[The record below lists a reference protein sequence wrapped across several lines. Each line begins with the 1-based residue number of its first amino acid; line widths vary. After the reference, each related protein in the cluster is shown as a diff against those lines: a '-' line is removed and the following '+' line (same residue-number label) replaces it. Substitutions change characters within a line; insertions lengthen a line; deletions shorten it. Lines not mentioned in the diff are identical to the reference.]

1 MHLEGRRLDQQAV
14 WSADE
19 VRQFAGK
26 ALAAGQKLAGAAGWS
41 GTGATQT
48 LLWGDF
54 QGSGRTPYR
63 VQVNLVGPTYKCS
76 CPSRQFPC
84 KHVVGLVLR
93 WCGGSVEASEA
104 PAGALEASAPQ
115 KAPRE
120 VSEKAIAARE
130 LSVTEGLEQLSRWI
144 DDQIRNGIAGIS
156 SDPYAGWSEPIAKR
170 MVDAKAPGLARW
182 LRSLPGYLTHD
193 EWPRMIIEDL
203 GLIRLLTD
211 AYRTIDTLP
220 EETAAAVR
228 RHIGFTVSR
237 AEVLAT
243 DPVTDTW
250 QVLGYA
256 ETLEDRYTT
265 RRMWLS
271 GNATGLLVNVQSTAP
286 SGASFDNRL
295 TPGREF
301 AGGVHLY
308 PGGPSSF
315 RVAIPDGDVPTALIS
330 RLSVT
335 GTGIDAALA
344 GRARALAVDPWL
356 LRYPAIVIARP
367 VQHSR
372 PKRRYVADAEGN
384 ALPAI
389 CDDDRWARL
398 QAGTGGRLQPM
409 LVEITTD
416 GIDPLSML
424 SDAPPSRLTGPAVTA
439 L

>member
-1 MHLEGRRLDQQAV
+1 MDQQTV
-14 WSADE
+14 WSTDE

-26 ALAAGQKLAGAAGWS
+26 AYAAGQKLAGAAGWS
-41 GTGATQT
+41 NTGATQT

-63 VQVNLVGPTYKCS
+63 VQVNLVGPTYKCT

-84 KHVVGLVLR
+84 KHVVGLLLR
-93 WCGGSVEASEA
+93 WCGGSVDAASEA
-104 PAGALEASAPQ
+104 PATTLTAPAST

-120 VSEKAIAARE
+120 VNEKTIAARQR
-130 LSVTEGLEQLSRWI
+130 SVAEGLEQLGRWI
-144 DDQIRNGIAGIS
+144 DDQIRNGISGIGA
-156 SDPYAGWSEPIAKR
+156 DPYTGWSEPIAKR
-170 MVDAKAPGLARW
+170 MVDAKAPGLAGW
-182 LRSLPGYLTHD
+182 LRNLPGYLTHD

-203 GLIRLLTD
+203 GLMRLLTD

-220 EETAAAVR
+220 DETAAAVR

-243 DPVTDTW
+243 DPVSDTW

-301 AGGVHLY
+301 TGGVHLY

-315 RVAIPDGDVPTALIS
+315 RVAIPDGDVPTVPIE
-330 RLSVT
+330 RLNVA
-335 GTGIDAALA
+335 GAGIDHALE

-372 PKRRYVADAEGN
+372 PKRRYLVDADGN

-409 LVEITTD
+409 LVEISTD
-416 GIDPLSML
+416 GVDPLSML
-424 SDAPPSRLTGPAVTA
+424 SDAPPSRLAGPAVTA

>member
-1 MHLEGRRLDQQAV
+1 MDNST
-14 WSADE
+14 WSAAD

-26 ALAAGQKLAGAAGWS
+26 AYAAGQKLVGTPGWS
-41 GTGATQT
+41 NTGATET

-93 WCGGSVEASEA
+93 WCGGSVATAGEA
-104 PAGALEASAPQ
+104 PVDAIAAPAPR

-120 VSEKAIAARE
+120 ISARAVAARE
-130 LSVTEGLEQLSRWI
+130 REVAEGLQQLGLWI

-156 SDPYAGWSEPIAKR
+156 GDPFAGWSEPIAKR
-170 MVDAKAPGLARW
+170 MVDAKAPGLAQW
-182 LRSLPGYLTHD
+182 LRSLPGHLTHD
-193 EWPRMIIEDL
+193 DWPRVIIEEL
-203 GLIRLLTD
+203 GLMRMLIE
-211 AYRTIDTLP
+211 AYGVIESLP
-220 EETAAAVR
+220 AETAAAVR

-237 AEVLAT
+237 TDVLT
-243 DPVTDTW
+243 SDPVSDTW

-265 RRMWLS
+265 RRMWL
-271 GNATGLLVNVQSTAP
+271 GGTATGLLLSVQSTAP

-301 AGGVHLY
+301 TGGVHPY

-315 RVAIPDGDVPTALIS
+315 RVAVPDGDVPTTPIGSLAVPGSTIA
-330 RLSVT
+330 
-335 GTGIDAALA
+335 DALA
-344 GRARALAVDPWL
+344 ARARALAVDPWL
-356 LRYPAIVIARP
+356 LRFPAIVVTHP
-367 VQHSR
+367 VQLSR
-372 PKRRYVADAEGN
+372 PRRRYLVDGN
-384 ALPAI
+384 GDALPVR

-398 QAGTGGRLQPM
+398 QSTTGGRTQPI
-409 LVEITTD
+409 LVEIRTD
-416 GIDPLSML
+416 GVDPLSAL
-424 SDAPPSRLTGPAVTA
+424 TDAPASPVDGPVVTA

>member
-1 MHLEGRRLDQQAV
+1 MA
-14 WSADE
+14 WSTDE
-19 VRQFAGK
+19 VRDFAGK
-26 ALAAGQKLAGAAGWS
+26 AYAAGQKLAGAPGWS

-63 VQVNLVGPTYKCS
+63 VQVNLVGPTYQCS

-84 KHVVGLVLR
+84 KHVVGLVMR
-93 WCGGSVEASEA
+93 WSGGGVDAA
-104 PAGALEASAPQ
+104 NASADIQQWVDSQTNAEP

-120 VSEKAIAARE
+120 VSEKAVAARE
-130 LSVTEGLEQLSRWI
+130 RSVAEGLDQLDIWI

-156 SDPYAGWSEPIAKR
+156 ADPYAGWSEPIAKR
-170 MVDAKAPGLARW
+170 MIDAKAPGLARR
-182 LRSLPGYLTHD
+182 LRALPGHLAHD
-193 EWPRMIIEDL
+193 DWPRLIIEEL
-203 GLIRLLTD
+203 GLMRLLTD
-211 AYRTIDTLP
+211 TFRAIDAVP
-220 EETAAAVR
+220 AETAAAAR

-243 DPVTDTW
+243 EPVEDTW

-265 RRMWLS
+265 RRMWLC
-271 GNATGLLVNVQSTAP
+271 GKDTQLLVNVQSTAA

-301 AGGVHLY
+301 TGGVYLY

-315 RVAIPDGDVPTALIS
+315 RVAIPDGDLPTVPIEQLH
-330 RLSVT
+330 VD
-335 GTGIDAALA
+335 GIGIAAALA
-344 GRARALAVDPWL
+344 GRAAAMTVDPWL
-356 LRYPAIVIARP
+356 SRFPAIVVARP
-367 VQHSR
+367 VQTAK
-372 PKRRYVADAEGN
+372 PQRRFLVDADGN
-384 ALPAI
+384 GLPVV

-398 QAGTGGRLQPM
+398 QAGTGGRLYP
-409 LVEITTD
+409 LVIEILTD
-416 GIDPLSML
+416 GVDPMSILG
-424 SDAPPSRLTGPAVTA
+424 DPAVTT

>member
-1 MHLEGRRLDQQAV
+1 MNNGVDQHTT

-26 ALAAGQKLAGAAGWS
+26 AYAAGQKLAGAAGWS
-41 GTGATQT
+41 STGATET

-54 QGSGRTPYR
+54 QGSGRAPYR

-93 WCGGSVEASEA
+93 WCGGGVDATSEA
-104 PAGALEASAPQ
+104 PPGAVAAPAPP

-120 VSEKAIAARE
+120 VSEKAVAARE
-130 LSVTEGLEQLSRWI
+130 RSVTEGLEQLGRWI
-144 DDQIRNGIAGIS
+144 DDQIRNGITGIS
-156 SDPYAGWSEPIAKR
+156 TDPYGGWSEPIAKR
-170 MVDAKAPGLARW
+170 MVDSKAPGLARW
-182 LRSLPGYLTHD
+182 LRTLPGYLTHD
-193 EWPRMIIEDL
+193 EWPRKIIENL
-203 GLIRLLTD
+203 GLMRLLID
-211 AYRTIDTLP
+211 AYRTIGTLP
-220 EETAAAVR
+220 DETAAAVR

-243 DPVTDTW
+243 TPVNDTW

-271 GNATGLLVNVQSTAP
+271 GTATGLLVNVQSTAP

-301 AGGVHLY
+301 TGGVHLY
-308 PGGPSSF
+308 PGGSSSF
-315 RVAIPDGDVPTALIS
+315 RVAIPDGDMPTTPIE
-330 RLSVT
+330 RLAVT
-335 GTGIDAALA
+335 GAGIDAALA

-356 LRYPAIVIARP
+356 LRFPAIVTARA
-367 VQHSR
+367 VEQSR
-372 PKRRYVADAEGN
+372 PKRRHLADADGN

-398 QAGTGGRLQPM
+398 QAGTGGRLQPL
-409 LVEITTD
+409 LVEITTE
-416 GIDPLSML
+416 GIDPLSLL
-424 SDAPPSRLTGPAVTA
+424 SEEPPSRLTGPAVTA

>member
-1 MHLEGRRLDQQAV
+1 MDQQTV
-14 WSADE
+14 WSTDE
-19 VRQFAGK
+19 ARQFAGK
-26 ALAAGQKLAGAAGWS
+26 AYAAGQKLAGAAGWS
-41 GTGATQT
+41 NTGATQT
-48 LLWGDF
+48 MLWGDF

-93 WCGGSVEASEA
+93 WCGGSVDTAAEA
-104 PAGALEASAPQ
+104 PANAIVPPATP

-120 VSEKAIAARE
+120 VSEKAVAARE
-130 LSVTEGLEQLSRWI
+130 RSVAEGLEQLRRWI
-144 DDQIRNGIAGIS
+144 DDQVRNGIAGIS
-156 SDPYAGWSEPIAKR
+156 VDPYAGWSEPIAKR
-170 MVDAKAPGLARW
+170 MVDAKAPGLAGW
-182 LRSLPGYLTHD
+182 LRRLPGHLTHD
-193 EWPRMIIEDL
+193 EWPRKIIEDL
-203 GLIRLLTD
+203 GLMRLLTD

-220 EETAAAVR
+220 VPTAAAVR
-228 RHIGFTVSR
+228 RHIGFTVAR

-243 DPVTDTW
+243 DPVNDTW

-256 ETLEDRYTT
+256 ETLEERYTT

-271 GNATGLLVNVQSTAP
+271 GTDTGLLVNVQSTAP

-301 AGGVHLY
+301 TGGVHLY

-315 RVAIPDGDVPTALIS
+315 RVALPDGDVPTVAIEHLN
-330 RLSVT
+330 VT
-335 GTGIDAALA
+335 GTAIDDALA
-344 GRARALAVDPWL
+344 ARARALAVDPWL
-356 LRYPAIVIARP
+356 LRFPAVVNARA

-372 PKRRYVADAEGN
+372 PKRRHLVDADGN

-398 QAGTGGRLQPM
+398 QAGSGGQSRPL

-416 GIDPLSML
+416 GVDPLSML

>member
-1 MHLEGRRLDQQAV
+1 MDQQTV
-14 WSADE
+14 WSTDE
-19 VRQFAGK
+19 ARQFAGK
-26 ALAAGQKLAGAAGWS
+26 AYAAGQKLAGAAGWS
-41 GTGATQT
+41 NTGATQT
-48 LLWGDF
+48 MLWGDF

-93 WCGGSVEASEA
+93 WCGGSVDTAAEA
-104 PAGALEASAPQ
+104 PANAIVPPATP

-120 VSEKAIAARE
+120 VSEKAVAARE
-130 LSVTEGLEQLSRWI
+130 RSVAEGLEQLRRWI
-144 DDQIRNGIAGIS
+144 DDQVRNGIAGIS
-156 SDPYAGWSEPIAKR
+156 VDPYAGWSEPIAKR
-170 MVDAKAPGLARW
+170 MVDAKAPGLAGW
-182 LRSLPGYLTHD
+182 LRRLPGHLTHD
-193 EWPRMIIEDL
+193 EWPRKIIEDL
-203 GLIRLLTD
+203 GLMRLLAD

-220 EETAAAVR
+220 VPTAAAVR
-228 RHIGFTVSR
+228 RHIGFTVAR

-243 DPVTDTW
+243 DPVNDTW

-256 ETLEDRYTT
+256 ETLEERYTT

-271 GNATGLLVNVQSTAP
+271 GTDTGLLVNVQSTAP

-301 AGGVHLY
+301 TGGVYLY

-315 RVAIPDGDVPTALIS
+315 RVALPDGDVPAVAIEHLN
-330 RLSVT
+330 VT
-335 GTGIDAALA
+335 GTAIDDALA
-344 GRARALAVDPWL
+344 ARARALAVDPWL
-356 LRYPAIVIARP
+356 LRFPAVVNARA

-372 PKRRYVADAEGN
+372 PKRRHLVDADGN

-398 QAGTGGRLQPM
+398 QAGSGGQLRPL

-416 GIDPLSML
+416 GVDPLSML

>member
-1 MHLEGRRLDQQAV
+1 MDQNTA
-14 WSADE
+14 WSTDE

-26 ALAAGQKLAGAAGWS
+26 AYAAGQKLAGAAGWS
-41 GTGATQT
+41 NTGATQT

-93 WCGGSVEASEA
+93 WCGGSVDAASEA
-104 PAGALEASAPQ
+104 PPSTLTAAAAP

-120 VSEKAIAARE
+120 ISEKAIAARE
-130 LSVTEGLEQLSRWI
+130 SSVAEGLEQLGRWI
-144 DDQIRNGIAGIS
+144 DDQIRNGIAGITT
-156 SDPYAGWSEPIAKR
+156 DPYAGWSEPIAKR

-182 LRSLPGYLTHD
+182 LRSLPGHLTHD

-203 GLIRLLTD
+203 GLMRLLID
-211 AYRTIDTLP
+211 AYRTIDTLS

-228 RHIGFTVSR
+228 RHIGFTVGR
-237 AEVLAT
+237 AEVLVT

-271 GNATGLLVNVQSTAP
+271 GTATGLLVNVQSTAP

-301 AGGVHLY
+301 TGGVYLY

-315 RVAIPDGDVPTALIS
+315 RVAIPDGDVPTTPIGQLA
-330 RLSVT
+330 VT
-335 GTGIDAALA
+335 GMGIDAALA
-344 GRARALAVDPWL
+344 GRARTLAVDPWL
-356 LRYPAIVIARP
+356 LRYPAIVTARP
-367 VQHSR
+367 VQQSK
-372 PKRRYVADAEGN
+372 PKRRHLVDADGN
-384 ALPAI
+384 ALPTI

-398 QAGTGGRLQPM
+398 QAATGGRLHPI
-409 LVEITTD
+409 LAEITAD
-416 GIDPLSML
+416 GLDPLSML

>member
-1 MHLEGRRLDQQAV
+1 MNSGVDQSAG
-14 WSADE
+14 WSADD
-19 VRQFAGK
+19 VRQFAGT
-26 ALAAGQKLAGAAGWS
+26 AYAAGQKLAGAAGWS
-41 GTGATQT
+41 NTGATQT

-93 WCGGSVEASEA
+93 WSGGSVEASEA
-104 PAGALEASAPQ
+104 PAGGVEASAPTSP
-115 KAPRE
+115 KPPRE
-120 VSEKAIAARE
+120 VSEKAIAARQR
-130 LSVTEGLEQLSRWI
+130 SVAEGLEQLDRWI
-144 DDQIRNGIAGIS
+144 EDQIRNGISGIS
-156 SDPYAGWSEPIAKR
+156 TDPYGGWCEPIAKR
-170 MVDAKAPGLARW
+170 MVDAKAPGLAGW
-182 LRSLPGYLTHD
+182 VRSLPGYLTHD

-203 GLIRLLTD
+203 GLMRLLTK

-271 GNATGLLVNVQSTAP
+271 GSATGLLVNVQSTAP

-301 AGGVHLY
+301 TGGVHLY

-315 RVAIPDGDVPTALIS
+315 RVAIPDGDVPTVPIQ
-330 RLSVT
+330 RLNVA
-335 GTGIDAALA
+335 GTGIDDALA
-344 GRARALAVDPWL
+344 ARALALAVDPWL
-356 LRYPAIVIARP
+356 LRYPAIVTARA

-372 PKRRYVADAEGN
+372 PKRRHLADADGN

-398 QAGTGGRLQPM
+398 QAGTGGRLQPL
-409 LVEITTD
+409 LVEITPD
-416 GIDPLSML
+416 GVDPLAML
-424 SDAPPSRLTGPAVTA
+424 NDAAPSRLTGPAVTA

>member
-1 MHLEGRRLDQQAV
+1 VEGRRLDQQTV
-14 WSADE
+14 WSTDD

-26 ALAAGQKLAGAAGWS
+26 AYAAGQRLAGAPGWS

-93 WCGGSVEASEA
+93 WCGGGVDTSEEA
-104 PAGALEASAPQ
+104 PPGAIAASAPP

-120 VSEKAIAARE
+120 VSEKAVAARE
-130 LSVTEGLEQLSRWI
+130 RSVAEGLVQLGRWI
-144 DDQIRNGIAGIS
+144 DDQIRNGITGIS
-156 SDPYAGWSEPIAKR
+156 TDPYAGWSEPIAKR
-170 MVDAKAPGLARW
+170 MVDAKAPGVARW
-182 LRSLPGYLTHD
+182 LRSLPGRLTHD
-193 EWPRMIIEDL
+193 EWPRMIVEDL
-203 GLIRLLTD
+203 GLMRLLID
-211 AYRTIDTLP
+211 AYRTIDVLP

-243 DPVTDTW
+243 DPVSDTW

-271 GNATGLLVNVQSTAP
+271 GTATGLLVNVQSTAP

-301 AGGVHLY
+301 TGGVYLY
-308 PGGPSSF
+308 PGGSSSF
-315 RVAIPDGDVPTALIS
+315 RVAIPDGDVPTAAIAQLAVS
-330 RLSVT
+330 

-344 GRARALAVDPWL
+344 GRARALTVDPWL
-356 LRYPAIVIARP
+356 LRFPAIVTARA
-367 VQHSR
+367 VQHTK
-372 PKRRYVADAEGN
+372 PKRRYLVDADDK

-398 QAGTGGRLQPM
+398 QAGSGGRLRPV
-409 LVEITTD
+409 LVEISAD
-416 GIDPLSML
+416 GIDPLSLL

>member
-1 MHLEGRRLDQQAV
+1 M
-14 WSADE
+14 WSTDE

-26 ALAAGQKLAGAAGWS
+26 AYAAGQKLAGTTGWS

-93 WCGGSVEASEA
+93 WCGGSVDASEA
-104 PAGALEASAPQ
+104 PAGIVTAAVDPAAP

-120 VSEKAIAARE
+120 VSEKAVAARE
-130 LSVTEGLEQLSRWI
+130 HSVSEGVEQLQRWI
-144 DDQIRNGIAGIS
+144 DDQVRNGIAGIS
-156 SDPYAGWSEPIAKR
+156 ADPYAGWSEPIAKR

-182 LRSLPGYLTHD
+182 LRNLPSHLTHD
-193 EWPRMIIEDL
+193 EWPRKIIEDL
-203 GLIRLLTD
+203 GLMRLLTD
-211 AYRTIDTLP
+211 AYRTIDALP

-237 AEVLAT
+237 AEVLST
-243 DPVTDTW
+243 DPVYDIW

-271 GNATGLLVNVQSTAP
+271 GTATGLLVNVQSTAP

-301 AGGVHLY
+301 TGGVHLY

-315 RVAIPDGDVPTALIS
+315 RVAIPDGDVPTVPVE
-330 RLSVT
+330 RLNVT
-335 GTGIDAALA
+335 GTGIDDALA
-344 GRARALAVDPWL
+344 ARARALAVDPWL
-356 LRYPAIVIARP
+356 LRFPAIVTARA
-367 VQHSR
+367 VQHGR
-372 PKRRYVADAEGN
+372 PKRRHLADADGN

-389 CDDDRWARL
+389 CDDDHWARL
-398 QAGTGGRLQPM
+398 QAGSGGRLQPL
-409 LVEITTD
+409 LVEITAD

>member
-1 MHLEGRRLDQQAV
+1 MDQQTV
-14 WSADE
+14 WSTDE
-19 VRQFAGK
+19 ARQFAGK
-26 ALAAGQKLAGAAGWS
+26 AYAAGQKLAGAAGWS
-41 GTGATQT
+41 NTGATQT
-48 LLWGDF
+48 MLWGDF

-93 WCGGSVEASEA
+93 WCGGSVDTAAEA
-104 PAGALEASAPQ
+104 PANAIVPPATP

-120 VSEKAIAARE
+120 VSEKAVAARE
-130 LSVTEGLEQLSRWI
+130 RSVAEGLEQLRRWI
-144 DDQIRNGIAGIS
+144 DDQVRNGIAGIS
-156 SDPYAGWSEPIAKR
+156 VDPYAGWSEPIAKR
-170 MVDAKAPGLARW
+170 MVDAKAPGLAGW
-182 LRSLPGYLTHD
+182 LRRLPGHLTHD
-193 EWPRMIIEDL
+193 ELPRKIIEDL
-203 GLIRLLTD
+203 GLMRLLTD

-220 EETAAAVR
+220 VPTAAAVR
-228 RHIGFTVSR
+228 RHIGFTVAR

-243 DPVTDTW
+243 DPVSDTW

-256 ETLEDRYTT
+256 ETLEERYTT

-271 GNATGLLVNVQSTAP
+271 GTDTGLLVNVQSTAP

-301 AGGVHLY
+301 TGGVYLY

-315 RVAIPDGDVPTALIS
+315 RVALPDGDVPTVAIEHLN
-330 RLSVT
+330 VT
-335 GTGIDAALA
+335 GTAIDDALA
-344 GRARALAVDPWL
+344 ARARALAVDPWL
-356 LRYPAIVIARP
+356 LRFPAVVNARA

-372 PKRRYVADAEGN
+372 PKRRHLVDADGN

-398 QAGTGGRLQPM
+398 QAGSGGRSRPL

-416 GIDPLSML
+416 GVDPLSML

>member
-1 MHLEGRRLDQQAV
+1 MDQQTV
-14 WSADE
+14 WSTDE
-19 VRQFAGK
+19 ARQFAGK
-26 ALAAGQKLAGAAGWS
+26 AYAAGQKLAGAAGWS
-41 GTGATQT
+41 NTGATQT
-48 LLWGDF
+48 MLWGDF

-93 WCGGSVEASEA
+93 WCGGSVDTAAEA
-104 PAGALEASAPQ
+104 PANAIVPPATP

-120 VSEKAIAARE
+120 VSEKAVAARE
-130 LSVTEGLEQLSRWI
+130 RSVAEGLEQLRRWI
-144 DDQIRNGIAGIS
+144 DDQVRNGIAGIS
-156 SDPYAGWSEPIAKR
+156 VDPYAGWSEPIAKR
-170 MVDAKAPGLARW
+170 MVDAKAPGLAGW
-182 LRSLPGYLTHD
+182 LRRLPGHLTHD
-193 EWPRMIIEDL
+193 EWPRKIIEDL
-203 GLIRLLTD
+203 GLMRLLTD

-220 EETAAAVR
+220 VPTAAAVR
-228 RHIGFTVSR
+228 RHIGFTVAR

-243 DPVTDTW
+243 DPVSDTW

-256 ETLEDRYTT
+256 ETLEERYTT

-271 GNATGLLVNVQSTAP
+271 GTDTGLLVNVQSTAP

-301 AGGVHLY
+301 TGGVHLY

-315 RVAIPDGDVPTALIS
+315 RVALPDGDVPTVAIEHLN
-330 RLSVT
+330 VT
-335 GTGIDAALA
+335 GTAIDDALA
-344 GRARALAVDPWL
+344 ARARALAVDPWL
-356 LRYPAIVIARP
+356 LRFPAVVNARA
-367 VQHSR
+367 VQLSR
-372 PKRRYVADAEGN
+372 PKRRHLVDADGN

-398 QAGTGGRLQPM
+398 QAGSGGQSRPL

-416 GIDPLSML
+416 GVDPLSML

>member
-1 MHLEGRRLDQQAV
+1 M
-14 WSADE
+14 
-19 VRQFAGK
+19 
-26 ALAAGQKLAGAAGWS
+26 
-41 GTGATQT
+41 
-48 LLWGDF
+48 
-54 QGSGRTPYR
+54 
-63 VQVNLVGPTYKCS
+63 
-76 CPSRQFPC
+76 
-84 KHVVGLVLR
+84 VGLVLR
-93 WCGGSVEASEA
+93 WCGGNVDTAAEA
-104 PAGALEASAPQ
+104 PANAIVSPAAP

-120 VSEKAIAARE
+120 VSEKAVAARE
-130 LSVTEGLEQLSRWI
+130 RSVAEGLEQLRRWI
-144 DDQIRNGIAGIS
+144 DDQVRNGIAGIS
-156 SDPYAGWSEPIAKR
+156 ADPYGGWSEPIAKR
-170 MVDAKAPGLARW
+170 MVDAKAPGLAGW
-182 LRSLPGYLTHD
+182 LRRLPGHLTHD
-193 EWPRMIIEDL
+193 EWPRKIIEDL
-203 GLIRLLTD
+203 GLMRLLTD
-211 AYRTIDTLP
+211 AYRTIDALS

-228 RHIGFTVSR
+228 RHIGFTVAR

-243 DPVTDTW
+243 DPVNDTW

-271 GNATGLLVNVQSTAP
+271 GTDTGLLVNVQSTAP

-301 AGGVHLY
+301 TGGVYLY

-315 RVAIPDGDVPTALIS
+315 RVALPDGDVPTVAIEHLN
-330 RLSVT
+330 VT
-335 GTGIDAALA
+335 GTAIDDALA
-344 GRARALAVDPWL
+344 ARARALAVDPWL
-356 LRYPAIVIARP
+356 LRFPAVVTARA

-372 PKRRYVADAEGN
+372 PKRRHLVDTDGN

-398 QAGTGGRLQPM
+398 QAGSSGQLRPL

-416 GIDPLSML
+416 GVDPLSML

>member
-1 MHLEGRRLDQQAV
+1 MDQNTA
-14 WSADE
+14 WSTDE

-26 ALAAGQKLAGAAGWS
+26 AYAAGQKLAGAAGWS
-41 GTGATQT
+41 NTGATQT
-48 LLWGDF
+48 LLWGNF

-93 WCGGSVEASEA
+93 WCGGSVDASAA
-104 PAGALEASAPQ
+104 PAGAIEATPAAP

-120 VSEKAIAARE
+120 VSEKTIAARQR
-130 LSVTEGLEQLSRWI
+130 SVAEGLQQLDRWI
-144 DDQIRNGIAGIS
+144 EDQIRNGIAGIS
-156 SDPYAGWSEPIAKR
+156 TDPYAGWSEPIAKR
-170 MVDAKAPGLARW
+170 MVDAKAPGLAGW
-182 LRSLPGYLTHD
+182 LRNLPGYLTHD

-203 GLIRLLTD
+203 GLMRLLTD
-211 AYRTIDTLP
+211 AYRTIDSLP
-220 EETAAAVR
+220 AETAAAVR
-228 RHIGFTVSR
+228 RHIGFTVAR

-243 DPVTDTW
+243 EPVSDTW

-271 GNATGLLVNVQSTAP
+271 GSATGLLLSVQSTAP

-301 AGGVHLY
+301 TGGVYLY

-315 RVAIPDGDVPTALIS
+315 RVAIPDGDVPTTPIE
-330 RLSVT
+330 RLAVT

-356 LRYPAIVIARP
+356 LRFPAVVTARP
-367 VQHSR
+367 VQQAK
-372 PKRRYVADAEGN
+372 PKRRYLVDADGS

-398 QAGTGGRLQPM
+398 QAGSGGRLQPV
-409 LVEITTD
+409 LVEITRD
-416 GIDPLSML
+416 GVDPLSLL

>member
-1 MHLEGRRLDQQAV
+1 MDQQTV
-14 WSADE
+14 WSTDE
-19 VRQFAGK
+19 ARQFAGK
-26 ALAAGQKLAGAAGWS
+26 AYAAGQKLAGAAGWS
-41 GTGATQT
+41 NTGATQT
-48 LLWGDF
+48 MLWGDF

-93 WCGGSVEASEA
+93 WCGGSVDTAAEA
-104 PAGALEASAPQ
+104 PANAIVPPAPP

-120 VSEKAIAARE
+120 VSEKAVAARE
-130 LSVTEGLEQLSRWI
+130 RSVAEGLEQLRRWI
-144 DDQIRNGIAGIS
+144 DDQVRNGIAGIS
-156 SDPYAGWSEPIAKR
+156 VDPYAGWSEPIAKR
-170 MVDAKAPGLARW
+170 MVDAKAPGLAGW
-182 LRSLPGYLTHD
+182 LRRLPGHLTHD
-193 EWPRMIIEDL
+193 EWPRKIIEDL
-203 GLIRLLTD
+203 GLMRLLTD

-220 EETAAAVR
+220 VPTAAAVR
-228 RHIGFTVSR
+228 RHIGFTVAR

-243 DPVTDTW
+243 DPVSDTW

-256 ETLEDRYTT
+256 ETLEERYTT

-271 GNATGLLVNVQSTAP
+271 GTDTGLLVNVQSTAP

-301 AGGVHLY
+301 TGGVYLY

-315 RVAIPDGDVPTALIS
+315 RVALPDGDVPTVAIEHLN
-330 RLSVT
+330 VT
-335 GTGIDAALA
+335 GTAIDDALA
-344 GRARALAVDPWL
+344 ARARALAVDPWL
-356 LRYPAIVIARP
+356 LRFPAVVNARA

-372 PKRRYVADAEGN
+372 PKRRHLVDADGN

-398 QAGTGGRLQPM
+398 QAGSGGQSRPL

-416 GIDPLSML
+416 GVDPLSML

>member
-1 MHLEGRRLDQQAV
+1 MDQQTV
-14 WSADE
+14 WSTDE
-19 VRQFAGK
+19 ARQFAGK
-26 ALAAGQKLAGAAGWS
+26 AYAAGQKLAGAAGWS
-41 GTGATQT
+41 NTGATQT
-48 LLWGDF
+48 MLWGDF

-93 WCGGSVEASEA
+93 WCGGSVDTAAEA
-104 PAGALEASAPQ
+104 PANAIVPPATP

-120 VSEKAIAARE
+120 VSEKAVAARE
-130 LSVTEGLEQLSRWI
+130 RSVAEGLEQLRRWI
-144 DDQIRNGIAGIS
+144 DDQVRNGIAGIS
-156 SDPYAGWSEPIAKR
+156 VDPYAGWSEPIAKR
-170 MVDAKAPGLARW
+170 MVDAKAPGLAGW
-182 LRSLPGYLTHD
+182 LRRLPGHLTHD
-193 EWPRMIIEDL
+193 EWPRKIIEDL
-203 GLIRLLTD
+203 GLMRLLTD

-220 EETAAAVR
+220 VPTAAAVR
-228 RHIGFTVSR
+228 RHIGFTVAR

-243 DPVTDTW
+243 DPVSDTW

-256 ETLEDRYTT
+256 ETLEERYTT

-271 GNATGLLVNVQSTAP
+271 GTDTGLLVNVQSTAP

-301 AGGVHLY
+301 TGGVYLY

-315 RVAIPDGDVPTALIS
+315 RVALPDGDVPTVAIEHLN
-330 RLSVT
+330 VT
-335 GTGIDAALA
+335 GTAIDDALA
-344 GRARALAVDPWL
+344 ARARALAVDPWL
-356 LRYPAIVIARP
+356 LRFPAVVNARA

-372 PKRRYVADAEGN
+372 PKRRHLVDADGN

-398 QAGTGGRLQPM
+398 QAGSGGRSRPL

-416 GIDPLSML
+416 GVDPLSML

>member
-1 MHLEGRRLDQQAV
+1 MDQQTV
-14 WSADE
+14 WSTDE
-19 VRQFAGK
+19 ARQFAGK
-26 ALAAGQKLAGAAGWS
+26 AYAAGQKLAGAAGWS
-41 GTGATQT
+41 NTGATQT
-48 LLWGDF
+48 MLWGDF

-93 WCGGSVEASEA
+93 WCGGSVDTAAEA
-104 PAGALEASAPQ
+104 PANAIVPPATP

-120 VSEKAIAARE
+120 VSEKAVAARE
-130 LSVTEGLEQLSRWI
+130 RSVAEGLEQLRRWI
-144 DDQIRNGIAGIS
+144 DDQVRNGIAGIS
-156 SDPYAGWSEPIAKR
+156 VDPYAGWSEPIAKR
-170 MVDAKAPGLARW
+170 MVDAKAPGLAGW
-182 LRSLPGYLTHD
+182 LRRLPGHLTHD
-193 EWPRMIIEDL
+193 EWPRKIIEDL
-203 GLIRLLTD
+203 GLMRLLTD

-220 EETAAAVR
+220 VPTAAAVR
-228 RHIGFTVSR
+228 RHIGFTVAR
-237 AEVLAT
+237 AEVLANN
-243 DPVTDTW
+243 PVNDTW

-256 ETLEDRYTT
+256 ETLEERYTT

-271 GNATGLLVNVQSTAP
+271 GTDTGLLVNVQSTAP

-301 AGGVHLY
+301 TGGVYLY

-315 RVAIPDGDVPTALIS
+315 RVALPDGDVPTVAIEHLN
-330 RLSVT
+330 VT
-335 GTGIDAALA
+335 GTAIDDALA
-344 GRARALAVDPWL
+344 ARARALAVDPWL
-356 LRYPAIVIARP
+356 LRFPAVVNARA

-372 PKRRYVADAEGN
+372 PKRRHLVDADGN

-398 QAGTGGRLQPM
+398 QAGSGGRSRPL

-416 GIDPLSML
+416 GVDPLSML

>member
-1 MHLEGRRLDQQAV
+1 MDQQTV
-14 WSADE
+14 WSTDE
-19 VRQFAGK
+19 ARQFAGK
-26 ALAAGQKLAGAAGWS
+26 AYAAGQKLAGAAGWS
-41 GTGATQT
+41 NTGATQT
-48 LLWGDF
+48 MLWGDF

-93 WCGGSVEASEA
+93 WCGGSVDTAAEA
-104 PAGALEASAPQ
+104 PANAIVPPATP

-120 VSEKAIAARE
+120 VSEKAVAARE
-130 LSVTEGLEQLSRWI
+130 RSVAEGLEQLRRWI
-144 DDQIRNGIAGIS
+144 DDQVRNGIAGIS
-156 SDPYAGWSEPIAKR
+156 VDPYAGWSEPIAKR
-170 MVDAKAPGLARW
+170 MVDAKAPGLAGW
-182 LRSLPGYLTHD
+182 LRRLPGHLTHD
-193 EWPRMIIEDL
+193 EWPRKIIEDL
-203 GLIRLLTD
+203 GLMRLLTD
-211 AYRTIDTLP
+211 AYRTIDALP

-228 RHIGFTVSR
+228 RHIGFTVAR

-243 DPVTDTW
+243 DPVSDTW

-256 ETLEDRYTT
+256 ETLEERYTT

-271 GNATGLLVNVQSTAP
+271 GTDTGLLVNVQSTAP

-301 AGGVHLY
+301 TGGVYLY

-315 RVAIPDGDVPTALIS
+315 RVALPDGDVPTVAIEHLN
-330 RLSVT
+330 VT
-335 GTGIDAALA
+335 GTAIDDALA
-344 GRARALAVDPWL
+344 ARARALAVDPWL
-356 LRYPAIVIARP
+356 LRFPAVVNARA

-372 PKRRYVADAEGN
+372 PKRRHLVDADGN

-398 QAGTGGRLQPM
+398 QAGSGGRSRPL

-416 GIDPLSML
+416 GVDPLSML

>member
-1 MHLEGRRLDQQAV
+1 MDQQTV
-14 WSADE
+14 WSTDE
-19 VRQFAGK
+19 ARQFAGK
-26 ALAAGQKLAGAAGWS
+26 AYAAGQKLAGAAGWS
-41 GTGATQT
+41 NTGATQT
-48 LLWGDF
+48 MLWGDF

-93 WCGGSVEASEA
+93 WCGGSVDTAAEA
-104 PAGALEASAPQ
+104 PANAIVPPATP

-120 VSEKAIAARE
+120 VSEKAVAARE
-130 LSVTEGLEQLSRWI
+130 RSVAEGLEQLRRWI
-144 DDQIRNGIAGIS
+144 DDQVRNGIAGIS
-156 SDPYAGWSEPIAKR
+156 VDPYAGWSEPIAKR
-170 MVDAKAPGLARW
+170 MVDAKAPGLAGW
-182 LRSLPGYLTHD
+182 LRRLPGHLTHD
-193 EWPRMIIEDL
+193 EWPRKIIEDL
-203 GLIRLLTD
+203 GLMRLLTD

-220 EETAAAVR
+220 VPTAAAVR
-228 RHIGFTVSR
+228 RHIGFTVAR

-243 DPVTDTW
+243 DPVSDTW

-256 ETLEDRYTT
+256 ETLEERYTT

-271 GNATGLLVNVQSTAP
+271 GTDTGLLVNVQSTAP

-301 AGGVHLY
+301 TGGVYLY

-315 RVAIPDGDVPTALIS
+315 RVALPDGDVPTVAIEHLN
-330 RLSVT
+330 VT
-335 GTGIDAALA
+335 GTAIDDALA
-344 GRARALAVDPWL
+344 ARARALAVDPWL
-356 LRYPAIVIARP
+356 LRFPAVVNARA

-372 PKRRYVADAEGN
+372 PKRRHLVDADGN

-398 QAGTGGRLQPM
+398 QAGSGGQSRPL

-416 GIDPLSML
+416 GVDPLSML

>member
-1 MHLEGRRLDQQAV
+1 MDQQTV
-14 WSADE
+14 WSTDE
-19 VRQFAGK
+19 ARQFAGK
-26 ALAAGQKLAGAAGWS
+26 AYAAGQKLAGAAGWS
-41 GTGATQT
+41 NTGATQT
-48 LLWGDF
+48 MLWGDF

-93 WCGGSVEASEA
+93 WCGGSVDTAAEA
-104 PAGALEASAPQ
+104 PANAIVPPATP

-120 VSEKAIAARE
+120 VSEKAVAARE
-130 LSVTEGLEQLSRWI
+130 RSVAEGLEQLRRWI
-144 DDQIRNGIAGIS
+144 DDQVRNGIAGIS
-156 SDPYAGWSEPIAKR
+156 VDPYAGWSEPIAKR
-170 MVDAKAPGLARW
+170 MVDAKAPGLAGW
-182 LRSLPGYLTHD
+182 LRRLPGHLTHD
-193 EWPRMIIEDL
+193 EWPRKIIEDL
-203 GLIRLLTD
+203 GLMRLLTD

-220 EETAAAVR
+220 VPTAAAVR
-228 RHIGFTVSR
+228 RHIGFTVAR

-243 DPVTDTW
+243 DPVSDTW

-256 ETLEDRYTT
+256 ETLEERYTT

-271 GNATGLLVNVQSTAP
+271 GTGTGLLVNVQSTAP

-301 AGGVHLY
+301 TGGVYLY

-315 RVAIPDGDVPTALIS
+315 RVALPDGDVPTVAIEHLN
-330 RLSVT
+330 VT
-335 GTGIDAALA
+335 GTAIDDALA
-344 GRARALAVDPWL
+344 ARARALAVDPWL
-356 LRYPAIVIARP
+356 LRFPAVVNARA

-372 PKRRYVADAEGN
+372 PKRRHLVDADGN

-398 QAGTGGRLQPM
+398 QAGSGGRSRPL

-416 GIDPLSML
+416 GVDPLSML

>member
-1 MHLEGRRLDQQAV
+1 MDQQTV
-14 WSADE
+14 WSTDE
-19 VRQFAGK
+19 ARQFAGK
-26 ALAAGQKLAGAAGWS
+26 AYAAGQKLAGAAGWS
-41 GTGATQT
+41 NTGATQT
-48 LLWGDF
+48 MLWGDF

-93 WCGGSVEASEA
+93 WCGGSVDTAAEA
-104 PAGALEASAPQ
+104 PANAIVPPATP

-120 VSEKAIAARE
+120 VSEKAVAARE
-130 LSVTEGLEQLSRWI
+130 RSVAEGLEQLRRWI
-144 DDQIRNGIAGIS
+144 DDQVRNGIAGIS
-156 SDPYAGWSEPIAKR
+156 VDPYAGWSEPIAKR
-170 MVDAKAPGLARW
+170 MVDAKAPGLAGW
-182 LRSLPGYLTHD
+182 LRRLPGHLTHD
-193 EWPRMIIEDL
+193 EWPRKIIEDL
-203 GLIRLLTD
+203 GLMRLLTD

-220 EETAAAVR
+220 VPTAAAVR
-228 RHIGFTVSR
+228 RHIGFTVAR

-243 DPVTDTW
+243 DPVSDTW

-256 ETLEDRYTT
+256 ETLEERYTT

-271 GNATGLLVNVQSTAP
+271 GTDTGLLVNVQSTAP

-301 AGGVHLY
+301 TGGVHLY

-315 RVAIPDGDVPTALIS
+315 RVALPDGDVPTVAIEHLN
-330 RLSVT
+330 VT
-335 GTGIDAALA
+335 GTAIDDALA
-344 GRARALAVDPWL
+344 ARARALAVDPWL
-356 LRYPAIVIARP
+356 LRFPAVVNARA

-372 PKRRYVADAEGN
+372 PKRRHLVDADGN

-398 QAGTGGRLQPM
+398 QAGSGGQSRPL

-416 GIDPLSML
+416 GVDPLSML

>member
-1 MHLEGRRLDQQAV
+1 MDQQTV
-14 WSADE
+14 WSTDE

-26 ALAAGQKLAGAAGWS
+26 AYAAGQKLAGAAGWS

-48 LLWGDF
+48 LVWGDF

-93 WCGGSVEASEA
+93 WCGGSVDASSEA
-104 PAGALEASAPQ
+104 PAGVVAAPAAPAAP

-130 LSVTEGLEQLSRWI
+130 HSVSEGLEQLQRWI
-144 DDQIRNGIAGIS
+144 DDQIRNGVAGIS
-156 SDPYAGWSEPIAKR
+156 ADPYAGWSEPIAKR

-182 LRSLPGYLTHD
+182 LRSLPGHLAHD
-193 EWPRMIIEDL
+193 DWPRLIIEDL
-203 GLIRLLTD
+203 GLIRLLID
-211 AYRTIDTLP
+211 AYRTIDALSV
-220 EETAAAVR
+220 ETAAAVR
-228 RHIGFTVSR
+228 RHIGFTVPR
-237 AEVLAT
+237 AEVLAA
-243 DPVTDTW
+243 DPVNDTW

-271 GNATGLLVNVQSTAP
+271 GTATGLLVNVQSTAP

-301 AGGVHLY
+301 TGSVYPY

-315 RVAIPDGDVPTALIS
+315 RVAIPDGDVPTDLIGQ
-330 RLSVT
+330 LAVA
-335 GTGIDAALA
+335 GTRIESALA
-344 GRARALAVDPWL
+344 GRARALTVDPWL
-356 LRYPAIVIARP
+356 LRYPAIVAARP
-367 VQHSR
+367 VELSR
-372 PKRRYVADAEGN
+372 PKRRYLVDASDN

-389 CDDDRWARL
+389 CDDARWARL
-398 QAGTGGRLQPM
+398 QAGSGGRLLP
-409 LVEITTD
+409 LLTEITTD

-424 SDAPPSRLTGPAVTA
+424 SDAPPSRLAGPAVTA

>member
-1 MHLEGRRLDQQAV
+1 MNNGVDQNTA
-14 WSADE
+14 WSTDE

-26 ALAAGQKLAGAAGWS
+26 AFAAGQKLAGAAGWS
-41 GTGATQT
+41 NTGATQT
-48 LLWGDF
+48 MLWGDF

-93 WCGGSVEASEA
+93 WCGGSVDTAAEA
-104 PAGALEASAPQ
+104 PPKTVVAPPASP

-120 VSEKAIAARE
+120 VSEKAVAARE
-130 LSVTEGLEQLSRWI
+130 RSVAEGLEQLRRWI
-144 DDQIRNGIAGIS
+144 DDQVRNGIAGIS
-156 SDPYAGWSEPIAKR
+156 ADPYAGWSEPIAKR

-182 LRSLPGYLTHD
+182 LRSLPGHLTHD
-193 EWPRMIIEDL
+193 EWPRKIIEDL
-203 GLIRLLTD
+203 GLMRLLID
-211 AYRTIDTLP
+211 AYRTIDALP
-220 EETAAAVR
+220 DETAAAVR

-243 DPVTDTW
+243 DAVNDTW

-271 GNATGLLVNVQSTAP
+271 GTETGLLVNVQSTAP

-295 TPGREF
+295 VPGREF
-301 AGGVHLY
+301 TGGVHLY

-315 RVAIPDGDVPTALIS
+315 RVAIPDGEVPTAPIG
-330 RLSVT
+330 RLTVA
-335 GTGIDAALA
+335 GIGVDAALA

-356 LRYPAIVIARP
+356 LRYPAIVVARP

-372 PKRRYVADAEGN
+372 PKRRYLVDAEGN

-398 QAGTGGRLQPM
+398 QVASGVRLQPV

-416 GIDPLSML
+416 GVDPLSVL

>member
-1 MHLEGRRLDQQAV
+1 MDQQTV
-14 WSADE
+14 WSTDE
-19 VRQFAGK
+19 ARQFAGK
-26 ALAAGQKLAGAAGWS
+26 AYAAGQKLAGAAGWS
-41 GTGATQT
+41 NTGATQT
-48 LLWGDF
+48 MLWGDF

-93 WCGGSVEASEA
+93 WCGGSVDTAAEA
-104 PAGALEASAPQ
+104 PANAIVPPATP

-120 VSEKAIAARE
+120 VSEKAVAARE
-130 LSVTEGLEQLSRWI
+130 RSVAEGLEQLRRWI
-144 DDQIRNGIAGIS
+144 DDQVRNGIAGIS
-156 SDPYAGWSEPIAKR
+156 VDPYAGWSEPIAKR
-170 MVDAKAPGLARW
+170 MVDAKAPGLAGW
-182 LRSLPGYLTHD
+182 LRRLPGHLTHD
-193 EWPRMIIEDL
+193 EWPRKIIEDL
-203 GLIRLLTD
+203 GLMRLLTD

-220 EETAAAVR
+220 GPTVAAVR
-228 RHIGFTVSR
+228 RHIGFTVAR

-243 DPVTDTW
+243 DPVSDTW

-256 ETLEDRYTT
+256 ETLEERYTT

-271 GNATGLLVNVQSTAP
+271 GTDTGLLVNVQSTAP

-301 AGGVHLY
+301 TGGVHLY

-315 RVAIPDGDVPTALIS
+315 RVALPDGDVPTVAIEHLN
-330 RLSVT
+330 VT
-335 GTGIDAALA
+335 GTAIDDALA
-344 GRARALAVDPWL
+344 ARARALAVDPWL
-356 LRYPAIVIARP
+356 LRFPAVVNARA

-372 PKRRYVADAEGN
+372 PKRRHLVDADGN

-398 QAGTGGRLQPM
+398 QAGSGGQLRPL

-416 GIDPLSML
+416 GVDPLSML

>member
-1 MHLEGRRLDQQAV
+1 MDQQTV
-14 WSADE
+14 WSTDE
-19 VRQFAGK
+19 ARQFAGK
-26 ALAAGQKLAGAAGWS
+26 AYAAGQKLAGAAGWS
-41 GTGATQT
+41 NTGATQT
-48 LLWGDF
+48 MLWGDF

-93 WCGGSVEASEA
+93 WCGGSVDTAAEA
-104 PAGALEASAPQ
+104 PANAIVPPATP

-120 VSEKAIAARE
+120 VSEKAVAARE
-130 LSVTEGLEQLSRWI
+130 RSVAEGLEQLRRWI
-144 DDQIRNGIAGIS
+144 DDQVRNGIAGIS
-156 SDPYAGWSEPIAKR
+156 VDPYAGWSEPIAKR
-170 MVDAKAPGLARW
+170 MVDAKAPGLAGW
-182 LRSLPGYLTHD
+182 LRRLPGHLTHD
-193 EWPRMIIEDL
+193 EWPRKIIEDL
-203 GLIRLLTD
+203 GLMRLLTD

-220 EETAAAVR
+220 VPTAAAVR
-228 RHIGFTVSR
+228 RHIGFTVAR

-243 DPVTDTW
+243 DPVSDTW

-256 ETLEDRYTT
+256 ETLEERYTT

-271 GNATGLLVNVQSTAP
+271 GTDTGLLVNVQSTAP

-301 AGGVHLY
+301 TGGVHLY

-315 RVAIPDGDVPTALIS
+315 RVALPDGDVPTVAIEHLN
-330 RLSVT
+330 VT
-335 GTGIDAALA
+335 GTAIDDALA
-344 GRARALAVDPWL
+344 ARYRALAVDPWL
-356 LRYPAIVIARP
+356 LRFPAVVNARA
-367 VQHSR
+367 VQLSR
-372 PKRRYVADAEGN
+372 PKRRHLVDADGN

-398 QAGTGGRLQPM
+398 QAGSGGQSRPL

-416 GIDPLSML
+416 GVDPLSML

>member
-1 MHLEGRRLDQQAV
+1 MNNGVDQSAE

-26 ALAAGQKLAGAAGWS
+26 AYAAGQKLAGAAGWS

-84 KHVVGLVLR
+84 KHVVGLLLR
-93 WCGGSVEASEA
+93 WCGGGVDASSEAPVGVVEASAA
-104 PAGALEASAPQ
+104 P

-130 LSVTEGLEQLSRWI
+130 HGVGEGLEQLQRWI

-156 SDPYAGWSEPIAKR
+156 ADPYAGWSEPIAKR
-170 MVDAKAPGLARW
+170 MIDAKAPGLARW
-182 LRSLPGYLTHD
+182 LRSLPGHLAHD
-193 EWPRMIIEDL
+193 EWPRLIIEDL
-203 GLIRLLTD
+203 GLIRLLID
-211 AYRTIDTLP
+211 AYRTIDALP
-220 EETAAAVR
+220 DETAAAVR
-228 RHIGFTVSR
+228 RHIGFTVPR
-237 AEVLAT
+237 AEVLAS
-243 DPVTDTW
+243 DPIDDTW

-271 GNATGLLVNVQSTAP
+271 GTATGLLVNVQSTAP
-286 SGASFDNRL
+286 SGSSFDNRL

-315 RVAIPDGDVPTALIS
+315 RVAIPDGDVPTEPIA
-330 RLSVT
+330 RLAVA
-335 GTGIDAALA
+335 GTGIDSALA
-344 GRARALAVDPWL
+344 GRARALTVDPWL
-356 LRYPAIVIARP
+356 LRYPAVIAARP
-367 VQHSR
+367 VQLSR
-372 PKRRYVADAEGN
+372 PRRRYLVDADGC

-389 CDDDRWARL
+389 CDDARWARL
-398 QAGTGGRLQPM
+398 LAGSGGRLVP
-409 LVEITTD
+409 LLAEITTE

-424 SDAPPSRLTGPAVTA
+424 SDTPPSRLTGPAVTA

>member
-1 MHLEGRRLDQQAV
+1 MDQQTV
-14 WSADE
+14 WSTDE

-26 ALAAGQKLAGAAGWS
+26 AYAAGQKLAGAAGWS
-41 GTGATQT
+41 NTGATQT

-54 QGSGRTPYR
+54 QGSGRAPYR

-84 KHVVGLVLR
+84 KHVVGLMLR
-93 WCGGSVEASEA
+93 WCGGSVDTAAEA
-104 PAGALEASAPQ
+104 PPTTVVTPAPP

-120 VSEKAIAARE
+120 VSEKTVAARE
-130 LSVTEGLEQLSRWI
+130 RSVAEGVEQLRRWI
-144 DDQIRNGIAGIS
+144 DDQVRNGIAGIS
-156 SDPYAGWSEPIAKR
+156 ADPYAGWSEPIAKR

-182 LRSLPGYLTHD
+182 LRSLPGHLTHD
-193 EWPRMIIEDL
+193 EWPRKIIEDL
-203 GLIRLLTD
+203 GLMRLLTD

-220 EETAAAVR
+220 EPTAAAVR
-228 RHIGFTVSR
+228 RHLGFTVSR

-243 DPVTDTW
+243 DPVNDTW

-271 GNATGLLVNVQSTAP
+271 GTGTGLLINVQSTAP

-301 AGGVHLY
+301 TGGVYLY

-315 RVAIPDGDVPTALIS
+315 RVAISDGDVPTVPIE

-335 GTGIDAALA
+335 GTGIDDALA
-344 GRARALAVDPWL
+344 ARARALAVDPWL
-356 LRYPAIVIARP
+356 LRFPAIVTARA

-372 PKRRYVADAEGN
+372 PKRRHLVDADGN

-398 QAGTGGRLQPM
+398 QAGSGGRLQPL

-424 SDAPPSRLTGPAVTA
+424 NDAPPSRLAGPAVTA